1 MEFMNL
7 KESNEGL
14 KEKAETLGPHLS
26 YDMLCICDWSWF
38 DRKQRHRDQRVR
50 CTWPRWFENWHAR
63 YVLFKRL
70 SFLMFCWMFCVQKTA
85 ENCSQTESF
94 CEKMCEGCCLAPS
107 ASYQTQTSGPVGTC
121 VVHSSSTSEGLAL
134 NGLWRAKEIRPHR
147 RCKRVCLSG
156 GTNTVSF
163 SWGGGPLGL
172 QVKCMVRS

>member
-14 KEKAETLGPHLS
+14 KEKAETLGPHRS

-134 NGLWRAKEIRPHR
+134 NGL
-147 RCKRVCLSG
+147 
-156 GTNTVSF
+156 
-163 SWGGGPLGL
+163 
-172 QVKCMVRS
+172 